1 MFSHGQLQP
10 VFRQDGPGY
19 FSGRLVWHG
28 CCARLSTCAGK
39 QGTVTGTGLG
49 TGLGT
54 VVLEVIQ
61 LLKSPKF
68 KAQGTQGTHQGPGR
82 SC

>member
-19 FSGRLVWHG
+19 FSGHLVWHG
-28 CCARLSTCAGK
+28 CCARLST
-39 QGTVTGTGLG
+39 TVTGTGLG
-49 TGLGT
+49 TGLGS

-82 SC
+82 SY